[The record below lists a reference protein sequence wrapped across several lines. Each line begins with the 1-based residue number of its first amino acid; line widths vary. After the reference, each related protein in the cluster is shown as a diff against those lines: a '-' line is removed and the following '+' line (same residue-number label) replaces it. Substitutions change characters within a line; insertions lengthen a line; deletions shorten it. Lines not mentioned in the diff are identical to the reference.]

1 MFGAEGGSRLVC
13 PFVGEQSFLSVL
25 RPEEGSFG
33 ATPLLLTGGR
43 DLPGKVLRLMAPPLL
58 RGHLDP
64 RVVSRNKCGFR
75 RRRGDMNEKEKDRFK
90 MILDQI
96 FDRTPGASSN
106 GSQDMG
112 SRGPPSWRDVE
123 RTVNREVGGWET
135 YRNTQRRFK
144 GGGKRGKS
152 GKRGNPGK
160 GAKGKWGE
168 EANTRY
174 GGWKGRFHRGARA
187 GQKCRRQGRSS
198 SAKSPVGRSP
208 GRSSRRS
215 RRRASSPSSS
225 SSESSGIHTPVLV
238 LRSNDVCS
246 KTQG

>member
-1 MFGAEGGSRLVC
+1 
-13 PFVGEQSFLSVL
+13 
-25 RPEEGSFG
+25 
-33 ATPLLLTGGR
+33 
-43 DLPGKVLRLMAPPLL
+43 
-58 RGHLDP
+58 
-64 RVVSRNKCGFR
+64 
-75 RRRGDMNEKEKDRFK
+75 MNEKEKDCFK

-96 FDRTPGASSN
+96 FDRAPGASSN

-123 RTVNREVGGWET
+123 RTVNPAVGEWET

-168 EANTRY
+168 GANTRY
-174 GGWKGRFHRGARA
+174 GGWKGRFRRGARA
-187 GQKCRRQGRSS
+187 GRKCRRRERSS

-208 GRSSRRS
+208 GRPSRRS
-215 RRRASSPSSS
+215 RRRASSPSSA